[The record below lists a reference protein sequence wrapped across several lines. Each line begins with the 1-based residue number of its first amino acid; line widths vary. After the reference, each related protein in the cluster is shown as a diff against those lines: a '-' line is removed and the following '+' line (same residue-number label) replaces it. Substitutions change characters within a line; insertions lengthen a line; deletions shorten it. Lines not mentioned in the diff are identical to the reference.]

1 MNLNHST
8 ASMLKA
14 GVFAGL
20 GLIVIGLCTMYMELG
35 DHILYAGILVLI
47 LSPFLGS
54 IVSLACLIAQKD
66 RFWSMIA
73 AILIIITTAGIAIN
87 VI

>member
-8 ASMLKA
+8 ALMLKG

-20 GLIVIGLCTMYMELG
+20 AMIVAGLCATYLDLG

-54 IVSLACLIAQKD
+54 IVSLACLVIHRDK
-66 RFWSMIA
+66 FWSIIA
-73 AILIIITTAGIAIN
+73 AILIAITTAGIAIN
-87 VI
+87 ML

>member
-8 ASMLKA
+8 ALMLKA

-20 GLIVIGLCTMYMELG
+20 AMIVIGLCIMYMGLG
-35 DHILYAGILVLI
+35 DYILYAGILILI

-54 IVSLACLIAQKD
+54 IVSLACLIIQRD
-66 RFWSMIA
+66 RFWSTIA
-73 AILIIITTAGIAIN
+73 AILIVITTTGIAIN
-87 VI
+87 MV